1 MLIGFLFCSDISAR
15 QSDVYSE
22 RHTSNP
28 ERQSSYPSF
37 GLGNQFA
44 FKLKITG
51 RDGKERNHRFNCG
64 GSQLATVL
72 YFVDQLSFMVFLILR
87 TESEEPG
94 RFVSAYYCFAL

>member
-1 MLIGFLFCSDISAR
+1 MQGKFGCSGYVGSSDECHWVSICSDISAR

-22 RHTSNP
+22 RQSGYP
-28 ERQSSYPSF
+28 DRQSSYPSF

-64 GSQLATVL
+64 GFQNV
-72 YFVDQLSFMVFLILR
+72 V
-87 TESEEPG
+87 ESK
-94 RFVSAYYCFAL
+94 